1 VQYYTDIVVNRPF
14 MYVLNSIVTL
24 KMRKHRYQLNDNL
37 LGLNPSDEGKF
48 FSIVKDDDYLTI
60 PPDGSASFLC
70 RVILDSRIDVYERT
84 LRNSIDVLGDI
95 GGLFEA
101 LNILIMLSVAYFVE
115 KMFDHEIN
123 RKIYDY
129 YNLNPEKRIGEE
141 SVNSVYQNEEIPK
154 NSPSQFQCL
163 QNEIS
168 QIKDSQ
174 RKLCATSS
182 MNSIISMQRHKK
194 DAENKSYT
202 LHEELKEELKVPR
215 SKKPL

>member
-1 VQYYTDIVVNRPF
+1 MQYYTDIVVNRPF

-48 FSIVKDDDYLTI
+48 FSIVKSDDYLTI
-60 PPDGSASFLC
+60 PLDASSIFLC
-70 RVILDSRIDVYERT
+70 TVVLDSRIDVYERT

-101 LNILIMLSVAYFVE
+101 LHILVMLSIGYFIN